1 MRRCVTRNSRSPHV
15 SEDEDVGE
23 NNNQYRNARSSPRRN
38 ARKSCDGRSY
48 YKRTKPC
55 RSATKNLFRVARSTR
70 RRSGPPRR
78 VDERRP
84 PRKLLK
90 PHPMNCSSTRRAK
103 ASRRDGP
110 SLSPSRRRRS
120 PSCSRCIPRCAGR
133 TRRTCPRFASV
144 SEPFRR
150 ASTALPVSRRWRY
163 ELYTPTPLV
172 GRRRD
177 PTTPHAIEQPQRA
190 HTHAVTAPSRAWTA
204 WRLPVSRSRRRPAG
218 AARAD
223 RSSSTPSSS
232 RRGADTHAPLP
243 PPRRWRPRCTKR
255 SRRDAPTNTHL
266 PRRRAIDA
274 TERTPI
280 KQRRTCP
287 RPSFGSSTSNRDIF
301 GATRGGRCSRRA
313 RPRPTLL
320 MIYLPDMKNRATTR
334 CRSRPRCGRPW
345 ICRGR
350 TRIDLYLLPKR
361 MLWIPRRRLLP
372 GYCGSLIGMRR

>member
-133 TRRTCPRFASV
+133 TRRTCPR
-144 SEPFRR
+144 
-150 ASTALPVSRRWRY
+150 
-163 ELYTPTPLV
+163 
-172 GRRRD
+172 
-177 PTTPHAIEQPQRA
+177 
-190 HTHAVTAPSRAWTA
+190 
-204 WRLPVSRSRRRPAG
+204 
-218 AARAD
+218 
-223 RSSSTPSSS
+223 
-232 RRGADTHAPLP
+232 
-243 PPRRWRPRCTKR
+243 
-255 SRRDAPTNTHL
+255 
-266 PRRRAIDA
+266 
-274 TERTPI
+274 
-280 KQRRTCP
+280 TCP